1 MTGKKIIFILGTLLF
16 SFSLYAQTEGTQ
28 TEGVSA
34 SAQKVKK
41 IKEVHKGLFIN
52 TDLAY
57 GLALSSDISGLS
69 SGFSNSVT
77 VGYDIM
83 DILSVEAGFYSF
95 FISAD
100 NATGYAYGYGYNKD
114 GKLVYFDAN
123 KCKKEFGEKIDVDK
137 CAESYPKYLSNDI
150 SVKMIGLSARFAY
163 LSTERLFMY
172 VRGGGGFAFLSPDK
186 NYKSDGTEL
195 SMSGSSPAFDGGL
208 GAEYYT
214 TLRHFSVALEARAYY
229 LLGIGTLYLTLQ
241 PSIKYTF

>member
-1 MTGKKIIFILGTLLF
+1 MSGKKILGVLIILLF
-16 SFSLYAQTEGTQ
+16 SVSLYAQTEGAQ
-28 TEGVSA
+28 SESA
-34 SAQKVKK
+34 PVTSQKVKK

-114 GKLVYFDAN
+114 GDLVYFDAN
-123 KCKKEFGEKIDVDK
+123 KCKKEFGDKIDVDK
-137 CAESYPKYLSNDI
+137 CSESYPKYLSNDI
-150 SVKMIGLSARFAY
+150 AAKLLGLSVKFAY

-214 TLRHFSVALEARAYY
+214 TLRHFSVSLEARAYY
-229 LLGIGTLYLTLQ
+229 FLGIGTLYLTLQ